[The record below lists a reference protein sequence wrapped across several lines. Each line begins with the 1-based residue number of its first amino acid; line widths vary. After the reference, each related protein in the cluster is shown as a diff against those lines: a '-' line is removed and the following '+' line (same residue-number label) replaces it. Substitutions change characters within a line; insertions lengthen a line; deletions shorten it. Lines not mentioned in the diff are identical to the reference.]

1 MYQQLLLWERTC
13 GVSRETGQEIVRA
26 LAREKLQCLHLA
38 LFNRKGSVLLHDN
51 TQPHVAQP
59 VLQKLNELG

>member
-26 LAREKLQCLHLA
+26 LAREVPRCLQGGGAEPLRWLWVQCQSAGEGLRERL
-38 LFNRKGSVLLHDN
+38 S
-51 TQPHVAQP
+51 
-59 VLQKLNELG
+59 